1 MSIRKQTDGKWLLDF
16 YPEGKPKGKPS
27 KRIRKTF
34 STKGEALAYQ
44 NHTLENIHV
53 KPWLDGKEDR
63 RTLRQL
69 VGQWFDEHGVTL
81 DDGEKRKGAMEFA
94 CASMGEPL
102 AHEFDATM
110 FSLYRKKRLS
120 GEIVRT
126 ARVKRVSPRTM
137 NLELAYFRAV
147 FNELKR
153 LGHWKLDNPLSG
165 VRAFKSEEAEL
176 AYLEQDEICSL
187 LDQCKASRNECTFW
201 VACVCLATGARWDE
215 AESLTTK
222 QIKNLKVSF
231 FKTKGNRNRTV
242 PISKE
247 FYDALPKPA
256 KPGRFF
262 KSCYSAFRKAVER
275 ADFELPDGQLSHV
288 LRHTFASHFMMNG
301 GNILVLQRILGHTD
315 IKMTMRYA
323 HFAPNHFSE
332 AIELNPLAKNA
343 PFLPPQD
350 SNNQ

>member
-1 MSIRKQTDGKWLLDF
+1 MSINKKDGKWVLDF
-16 YPEGKPKGKPS
+16 YPEGKPQGKTS
-27 KRIRKTF
+27 KRIRKAF

-44 NHTLENIHV
+44 NHIMENVHV

-63 RTLRQL
+63 RRLRDL
-69 VGQWFDEHGVTL
+69 VIQWFDEHGVTL
-81 DDGEKRKGAMEFA
+81 DDGEKRKGTMEFA
-94 CASMGEPL
+94 CESMGDPM

-110 FSLYRKKRLS
+110 FSIYRKKRLS
-120 GEIVRT
+120 GEISRT
-126 ARVKRVSPRTM
+126 ARVKQVSPRTM

-153 LGHWKLDNPLSG
+153 LGHWKAENPLAA

-176 AYLEQDEICSL
+176 AYLERDEINCL
-187 LDQCKASRNECTFW
+187 LEQCKASRNESTYW
-201 VACVCLATGARWDE
+201 VACLCLATGARWDE

-222 QIKNLKVSF
+222 QVKNLKVSF

-242 PISKE
+242 PISQA
-247 FYDALPKPA
+247 FYDSLPKPA
-256 KPGRFF
+256 KPGRLF
-262 KSCYSAFRKAVER
+262 SPCYSAFRKAVER
-275 ADFELPDGQLSHV
+275 AELELPDGQLSHV

-323 HFAPNHFSE
+323 HFAPEYLDE
-332 AIELNPLAKNA
+332 AIKLNPI
-343 PFLPPQD
+343 PHEHIR
-350 SNNQ
+350 

>member
-1 MSIRKQTDGKWLLDF
+1 MTIRKQTDGKWLLDF
-16 YPEGKPKGKPS
+16 YPEGKPKGKPA

-34 STKGEALAYQ
+34 STKGEALAYE
-44 NHTLENIHV
+44 NHIMENIHV

-63 RTLRQL
+63 RKLRDL
-69 VGQWFDEHGVTL
+69 VNKWFDEHGVTL

-94 CASMGEPL
+94 CESMGEPT
-102 AHEFDATM
+102 AHEFNATM
-110 FSLYRKKRLS
+110 FSTYRKKRLS

-126 ARVKRVSPRTM
+126 ARVKQVSPRTM

-153 LGHWKLDNPLSG
+153 LGHWKLDNPLSDL
-165 VRAFKSEEAEL
+165 RPFKSEEAEL
-176 AYLEQDEICSL
+176 SYLEIDEITRL
-187 LDQCKASRNECTFW
+187 LDECKNSQNKSTYW
-201 VACVCLATGARWDE
+201 VASICLVTGARWDE

-222 QIKNLKVSF
+222 QIRNYKVSF

-247 FYDALPKPA
+247 FFDCLPKPEKA
-256 KPGRFF
+256 GRFF
-262 KSCYSAFRKAVER
+262 SPCYSAFRKAVER
-275 ADFELPDGQLSHV
+275 ADLDLPAGQLSHV

-323 HFAPNHFSE
+323 HFAPDHLEE
-332 AIELNPLAKNA
+332 AIRFNPIEHKAK
-343 PFLPPQD
+343 
-350 SNNQ
+350 

>member
-1 MSIRKQTDGKWLLDF
+1 MNIRKQPDGKWLLDF

-44 NHTLENIHV
+44 NHVLENIHI

-63 RTLRQL
+63 RTLWDL
-69 VGQWFDEHGVTL
+69 VTQWFDEHGVTL
-81 DDGEKRKGAMEFA
+81 DDGERRKGAMEFA
-94 CASMGEPL
+94 YQSMGKPL

-126 ARVKRVSPRTM
+126 ARVKKVSPRTM

-153 LGHWKLDNPLSG
+153 LGHWKLENPLAT
-165 VRAFKSEEAEL
+165 VRAFKSEESEL
-176 AYLEQDEICSL
+176 AYLEQDEIRNL
-187 LDQCKASRNECTFW
+187 LEQCKASKNESTYW

-242 PISKE
+242 PISQE
-247 FYDALPKPA
+247 FYDALPKPE
-256 KPGRFF
+256 KQGRLFQ
-262 KSCYSAFRKAVER
+262 SCYSAFRKAVER

-315 IKMTMRYA
+315 IKMTMRYS
-323 HFAPNHFSE
+323 HFAPDHFQQ
-332 AIELNPLAKNA
+332 AIELNPLAKSV
-343 PFLPPQD
+343 PFLPPQN
-350 SNNQ
+350 SNPQ